1 MTSQTSS
8 PKNLLDLPRPD
19 AATAIAE
26 YSQDPLAFETRCAR
40 EYGEIVP
47 IQMEGELFCLLSN
60 PAYITEVLK
69 DRLLFTKAQDLKLLS
84 GLLGN
89 GLLTSEGS
97 FWQRQRRLTQPIFK
111 QRRIDSYGEIMVDYT
126 QRMLADWQPGAVL
139 DVHEE
144 MMRLTLNIVMKTIFD
159 QDINEGDA
167 HKVADALEETMNWF
181 VDKSVALLAGD
192 ERPTPA
198 DARYHDAIAQLDAT
212 IYAMINHRR
221 QTENPGN
228 DLLGLFMQ
236 VEDADD
242 GSRMTD
248 EQLRDEAATLM
259 LAGHETTANT
269 LSWTWLLLGQHPAV
283 WAQLD
288 QELKTVLQG
297 RPPTFEDMQRLPY
310 TTRVIKESMRLY
322 PPVTDVTR
330 EAIADCQIGGY
341 RIPKGTTLICSQ
353 WVMHHDPR
361 YFDQPEIFN
370 PSRWENDF
378 EKSLPRG
385 VYFPFSDGPRV
396 CIGKGFAMMEAVL
409 VLATIAQSFQLELD
423 PTHGVEKQ
431 PSVTL
436 RPKTG
441 IRVMLKSV

>member
-1 MTSQTSS
+1 MKTPASHAQ
-8 PKNLLDLPRPD
+8 NLLNLPRPD
-19 AATAIAE
+19 AATALAE
-26 YSQDPLAFETRCAR
+26 YSQDPLAFTTRCAR

-47 IQMEGELFCLLSN
+47 IQMAGELFCLLSN
-60 PAYITEVLK
+60 PAHITEVLK
-69 DRLLFTKAQDLKLLS
+69 DWRLFTKAQDLKLLS
-84 GLLGN
+84 RLLGT

-111 QRRIDSYGEIMVDYT
+111 QKRIDSYGEVMVEYT
-126 QRMLADWQPGAVL
+126 QRMLAHWQPGAVL

-159 QDINEGDA
+159 QDIGDGDA
-167 HKVADALEETMNWF
+167 HKVAEALEETMTWF
-181 VDKSVALLAGD
+181 VEKSAALLAGD
-192 ERPTPA
+192 ERTTPA
-198 DARYHDAIAQLDAT
+198 DARYQAAIAQLDAT
-212 IYAMINHRR
+212 IYAMIDYRR
-221 QTENPGN
+221 QIEHPGN
-228 DLLGLFMQ
+228 DLLGMFMQ
-236 VEDADD
+236 VVDADD

-248 EQLRDEAATLM
+248 KQLRDEAATLM

-269 LSWTWLLLGQHPAV
+269 LAWTWLLLGQHPAV

-297 RPPTFEDMQRLPY
+297 RSPTFADLPQLPY
-310 TTRVIKESMRLY
+310 TTMVIKEAMRLY

-330 EAIADCQIGGY
+330 EASADCEIGGY
-341 RIPKGTTLICSQ
+341 HIPKGTTLICSQ

-361 YFDQPEIFN
+361 YFDQPAVFN
-370 PSRWENDF
+370 PSRWADEF

-409 VLATIAQSFQLELD
+409 LLATIAQSFQLQLD
-423 PTHGVEKQ
+423 PTHVVEPQ
-431 PSVTL
+431 ASVTL

-441 IRVMLKSV
+441 IRVVLKSA